1 MLAGDSKISIRSDG
15 DSWHPR
21 QRSSVLMSENTCIFC
36 SKQSLALL
44 QCSGCGN
51 VHYCDK
57 ACQKS
62 HWKLHKKDCKPFR
75 ICEIA
80 GKNKGIVAT
89 KAIRQGQVIIRDRAL
104 LILKKSQIRDKVKPS
119 RSTILSIFQYLLFR
133 GQFYSISSKRCQLKI
148 RRLCC
153 PSTTKTRRR
162 RVWRTRSWTCL
173 RATA

>member
-1 MLAGDSKISIRSDG
+1 
-15 DSWHPR
+15 
-21 QRSSVLMSENTCIFC
+21 MSENTCIFC

-89 KAIRQGQVIIRDRAL
+89 KTIRQGQVIIRDRAL

-119 RSTILSIFQYLLFR
+119 TTINFPISTLQRSVLFNQFKALSAKDQKTVLSLHHEDKAAASVEDKILDVFESNGIEVVPADSICLYSTIPR
-133 GQFYSISSKRCQLKI
+133 
-148 RRLCC
+148 
-153 PSTTKTRRR
+153 
-162 RVWRTRSWTCL
+162 
-173 RATA
+173 